1 MTGTEMV
8 DMLGLRLEDP
18 DQASFT
24 QATKIKAINIA
35 QRTVVSLIDNAYLT
49 ELQSIDLATS
59 TAGGGVT
66 ANGVASGKS
75 NFTGSSASDLNIDP
89 IRGGVV
95 AVKAYKSTGTTGGS
109 DFALV
114 SLGFA
119 NMIEPQD
126 VKRLENSYLAGSGS
140 NPVAYVFQDAIYVEP
155 LTGTDAVKALDVWY
169 VKNPTEYTSGTL
181 STECEMNVSLHEV
194 ILDFAE
200 SQLWKMDNKPDRAGV
215 AYTNAINLI
224 KALNDRYQVEKPKG
238 IGTQGRA

>member
-1 MTGTEMV
+1 MV

-59 TAGGGVT
+59 TPAGGVT
-66 ANGVASGKS
+66 ANGISSGKS
-75 NFTGSSASDLNIDP
+75 DFTGSSASDLDIDP

-95 AVKAYKSTGTTGGS
+95 AVKAYKSTGSTGNS

-155 LTGTDAVKALDVWY
+155 LTGADAVKALDVWY